1 MEATGSMSSLIE
13 MLASKKRPPAP
24 PTETAMVLP
33 VAHKEHE
40 GSCGPNCACSS
51 EDEGSC
57 CG

>member
-1 MEATGSMSSLIE
+1 MSSLIE
-13 MLASKKRPPAP
+13 MLANKKKGAVP
-24 PTETAMVLP
+24 PTEAVMILP

-51 EDEGSC
+51 GDEGSC